1 MRILAYTEKGPQKV
15 KNEDRAVCGDRVLEE
30 GFTEAFG
37 SLLAVADGVGGRK
50 AGAVASE
57 FVAQQLA
64 ALDEITPEALAGIN
78 RALLAMSRGET
89 AGMATTLAG
98 MSIGENSATLFS
110 VGNCRVYLL
119 QGSYLKQLTV
129 DDTLVQHLLATG
141 QLTQAQARDFD
152 RKNQITA
159 CFGGGDPAIFKLK
172 CTQLPLP
179 RGPVLITSDGI
190 HDHLTVDEMEAI
202 LVHHGPTREACQALT
217 QAARANHS
225 QDDATAVIAIDN

>member
-1 MRILAYTEKGPQKV
+1 MRILAYTEKGPHKAQ
-15 KNEDRAVCGDRVLEE
+15 NEDRAICGDRVLET

-37 SLLAVADGVGGRK
+37 SLFAVADGVGGRK

-57 FVAQQLA
+57 FVARQL
-64 ALDEITPEALAGIN
+64 LELTQITPESLKGIN
-78 RALLAMSRGET
+78 QALLAMSRDET

-98 MSIGENSATLFS
+98 LCLGENSATLFS

-129 DDTLVQHLLATG
+129 DDTLVQHLLATR
-141 QLTQAQARDFD
+141 QLTQDQARDFD

-159 CFGGGDPAIFKLK
+159 CFGGGDPALFRLK

-179 RGPVLITSDGI
+179 QGPVLITSDGI

-202 LVHHGPTREACQALT
+202 LQKYGPTVDACQALT

-225 QDDATAVIAIDN
+225 QDDATAVIAMDN